1 MKNFYKHLIEL
12 FFIFNEKIDNEE
24 NDSFE
29 EDKILL
35 FLLTFG
41 VLQLYWWIYNLS
53 TSINK
58 DLLRHKNKKN
68 HPHLLPKSPNQ
79 HHHLHPPLRLH
90 NLLLSNPNLQQYQK
104 VLRF

>member
-1 MKNFYKHLIEL
+1 MFEKQRNRSKIFKETLFSMKNFYKHLIEL

-41 VLQLYWWIYNLS
+41 VLQLY
-53 TSINK
+53 
-58 DLLRHKNKKN
+58 
-68 HPHLLPKSPNQ
+68 
-79 HHHLHPPLRLH
+79 
-90 NLLLSNPNLQQYQK
+90 
-104 VLRF
+104 